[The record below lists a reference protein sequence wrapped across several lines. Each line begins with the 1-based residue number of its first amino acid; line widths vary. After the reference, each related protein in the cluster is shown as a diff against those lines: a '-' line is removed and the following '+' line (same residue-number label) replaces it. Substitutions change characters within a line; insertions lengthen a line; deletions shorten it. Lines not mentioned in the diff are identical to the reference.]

1 MNNRELEKMLKDGD
15 KSKWEV
21 CYQIAEYYYEHN
33 DYQPAFFW
41 YEKAAALSD
50 CNPIVYFEIGYSYQ
64 HGEGV
69 KSDLIEA
76 VKWYE
81 KAAAED
87 VPQAFYNLAYF
98 YQHGLV
104 VDKDPE
110 KALQMLKTATS
121 SMHRLQVER
130 YDYELWKEKSEI
142 QLTELQKKT
151 AVLRTQIDS
160 LEEDKKQL
168 SLQKSDVVCEKERLE
183 RMIEQLTNEYH
194 SQMESRLKA
203 AEDLITKIVRE
214 NNSSYENVQKSYADQ
229 INKLKESYEDELL
242 NMQKNNENLY
252 VQNAVLNQTIEE
264 KMKEVDAIKEGMQ
277 LLQTQ
282 LGSETKRVRIVVVI
296 AVLLIVA
303 LFILSLGLN

>member
-33 DYQPAFFW
+33 DYRSAFFW
-41 YEKAAALSD
+41 YEKAAELSD
-50 CNPIVYFEIGYSYQ
+50 CNPIVYFEIGYAYQ

-69 KSDLIEA
+69 KSDLTEA

-98 YQHGLV
+98 YQNGLV

-110 KALQMLKTATS
+110 KALQMLKTATL

-142 QLTELQKKT
+142 QLMELQKKI
-151 AVLRTQIDS
+151 AAFRAQIDS

-168 SLQKSDVVCEKERLE
+168 SLQKSEVICEKERLE
-183 RMIEQLTNEYH
+183 RTIEQLTNEYR
-194 SQMESRLKA
+194 SQMESRLKS
-203 AEDLITKIVRE
+203 AENLITKIVRE
-214 NNSSYENVQKSYADQ
+214 NNSSYENVQKSYEDQ
-229 INKLKESYEDELL
+229 INRLKESYEDEFL
-242 NMQKNNENLY
+242 NLQKNNENLH
-252 VQNAVLNQTIEE
+252 VQNTVLEQTIEK
-264 KMKEVDAIKEGMQ
+264 KMKEMDAIKEGMQ

-282 LGSETKRVRIVVVI
+282 LGSEIKRVRIAVVT
-296 AVLLIVA
+296 AVLLIVV
-303 LFILSLGLN
+303 LLVLLLGLK